1 MALGAE
7 KAVIKP
13 KFYPVLEMAIENG
26 VTLGLA
32 HAHKYDERPS
42 LDVLHDHITR
52 EIIAQ
57 IYEWFDVKDE
67 NYAAD

>member
-1 MALGAE
+1 M
-7 KAVIKP
+7 IKP

-26 VTLGLA
+26 VMQGIA
-32 HAHKYDERPS
+32 NAHKDGEMPA
-42 LDVLHDHITR
+42 LHVLQDHITR

-67 NYAAD
+67 NYAVD